1 MNKSSE
7 SLTQEKAITPQRES
21 IQDEVEK
28 SRLAEAMQI
37 ADTVTVEFGTGD
49 LPLFNAQEAVNYDSG
64 NLYIGV
70 NVDSKQH
77 DYLASRVDKV
87 QGIAVLANFEDRVIE
102 KLPIPD
108 ASVDLVFMAN
118 VLGEPES
125 EYIMHDFK
133 NAEGK
138 YMGSSTVESK
148 VQTLHESARILKDAG
163 HLVILENNT
172 PYMTW
177 SSRKEP
183 YADAVKLLTAAGL
196 EIVDAIDQ
204 SDEDWGNITSQYA
217 SPNQWWSDLS
227 YLIVA
232 KKSKQEF
239 TDIQ

>member
-1 MNKSSE
+1 
-7 SLTQEKAITPQRES
+7 
-21 IQDEVEK
+21 
-28 SRLAEAMQI
+28 MQN
-37 ADTVTVEFGTGD
+37 ADAVTVEFGTGD
-49 LPLFNAQEAVNYDSG
+49 APLFSAQDTVKYDSD
-64 NLYIGV
+64 NLYIGI

-77 DYLASRVDKV
+77 DYLASRVDDI
-87 QGIAVLANFEDRVIE
+87 QGLAVLANFEDKVIE
-102 KLPIPD
+102 KLPIPN

-133 NAEGK
+133 NAKGK
-138 YMGSSTVESK
+138 YMGSSTIESK

-177 SSRKEP
+177 PSRKEP
-183 YADAVKLLTAAGL
+183 YADTVKLLTTAGL

-204 SDEDWGNITSQYA
+204 SDEDWNDIVSQYA
-217 SPNQWWSDLS
+217 SPNQGWSDLS